1 MKIEVNTHE
10 RCMLDFANKHPE
22 TLVLSADLGTSCEV
36 KKFRAEKPDQYLT
49 MGIAEQ
55 NMCSWAA
62 GLAREGY
69 RPFLHTFSVFLSRR
83 ILDQVEMSVA
93 YPNLPVTFVGF
104 VPGITTP
111 GGVTH
116 QSINDVGIMRTVPN
130 MAIFD
135 VGDATDIEGV
145 LDLVYEWNGAL
156 AKWDQITGFPLILAI
171 SLFSI
176 QMYLDWMGCMDI
188 AHGVSEIFGINL
200 DKNFWHPFFSK
211 NMPEFWRRW
220 HISLGA
226 WFKDYLL
233 YPVSMSALCK
243 KINKFTRKKWGNQ
256 VSRSLSVVIPAS
268 CVWIV
273 TGVWHGAASCFVLWG
288 IYHGI
293 LIVSSGLF
301 EIPIQK
307 LCKFLHMDTECFSF
321 NLFRMARTFMLS
333 TIGRIFFAV
342 SAGFTTF
349 FEFLKRMFNFR
360 QFGLHTLLDESLYSY
375 GLDQHN
381 FTLAMLLVALVWGVS
396 MLQEKFNKD
405 GMTIRDVIAKQNIL
419 FRWLLYLALIA
430 GILVFGMYG
439 SGYNAGAFFYGKF

>member
-145 LDLVYEWNGAL
+145 LDLVYEWNG
-156 AKWDQITGFPLILAI
+156 
-171 SLFSI
+171 
-176 QMYLDWMGCMDI
+176 
-188 AHGVSEIFGINL
+188 
-200 DKNFWHPFFSK
+200 
-211 NMPEFWRRW
+211 
-220 HISLGA
+220 
-226 WFKDYLL
+226 
-233 YPVSMSALCK
+233 
-243 KINKFTRKKWGNQ
+243 
-256 VSRSLSVVIPAS
+256 PAS
-268 CVWIV
+268 
-273 TGVWHGAASCFVLWG
+273 
-288 IYHGI
+288 
-293 LIVSSGLF
+293 
-301 EIPIQK
+301 
-307 LCKFLHMDTECFSF
+307 
-321 NLFRMARTFMLS
+321 
-333 TIGRIFFAV
+333 
-342 SAGFTTF
+342 
-349 FEFLKRMFNFR
+349 
-360 QFGLHTLLDESLYSY
+360 
-375 GLDQHN
+375 
-381 FTLAMLLVALVWGVS
+381 
-396 MLQEKFNKD
+396 
-405 GMTIRDVIAKQNIL
+405 
-419 FRWLLYLALIA
+419 
-430 GILVFGMYG
+430 
-439 SGYNAGAFFYGKF
+439 